1 MAGSNTVK
9 GVLSELAKR
18 VPKNQLSQFRNFLEL
33 HAKYNDRVNKY
44 PANLPTIDWDY
55 YRTNVRIEA
64 IKMVDEFEKKY
75 EELNKIFDDR
85 VKLDTRKYFGELEKQ
100 RAVMQAEVNQYIA
113 ESNERIKAYEAE
125 MERLSLMKPYSS
137 MTMEEYISLR
147 PEHADYI
154 PHRRKPLFWPHDP
167 DEQIPGPVGIKKP
180 DDDDGSHPVKPS
192 DFKGKTEE
200 FVFNAGDA
208 KAQKPM
214 VIADSA
220 EPQPIQTQPVEVKAT
235 KAPQECKPSTDNVGE
250 SAPEEVK
257 RKLNPCNLIEKD
269 SKKVE
274 VEMLPLT
281 SVQASPSASSKPTEK
296 VALKSKGNKVE
307 QQKKADA
314 CDMVKKEKQK
324 EPLAADIDPCTVTS
338 KGPYKDE
345 RKDPCVFLDPC
356 QLKLGAGANTEA
368 KSGAPKDNKL
378 SQPCAKSKKPKIVEC
393 ESKDGKQD
401 VPSKV
406 SEGKRGDTCARTPY
420 YNPFRSEEENIKQ
433 EEEACDE
440 CKEEDPCE
448 SDKRSPK
455 TPYYSPFKDKK
466 E

>member
-18 VPKNQLSQFRNFLEL
+18 VPKNQLSQLRNFLEL

-44 PANLPTIDWDY
+44 PAKLPTIDWDY

-85 VKLDTRKYFGELEKQ
+85 VKLDTTKYFDELEKQ
-100 RAVMQAEVNQYIA
+100 RAAMQAEVNQYIA

-235 KAPQECKPSTDNVGE
+235 KAPQES
-250 SAPEEVK
+250 
-257 RKLNPCNLIEKD
+257 
-269 SKKVE
+269 
-274 VEMLPLT
+274 
-281 SVQASPSASSKPTEK
+281 
-296 VALKSKGNKVE
+296 
-307 QQKKADA
+307 
-314 CDMVKKEKQK
+314 
-324 EPLAADIDPCTVTS
+324 
-338 KGPYKDE
+338 
-345 RKDPCVFLDPC
+345 
-356 QLKLGAGANTEA
+356 
-368 KSGAPKDNKL
+368 KL
-378 SQPCAKSKKPKIVEC
+378 SQPCAESKKPMVVEC
-393 ESKDGKQD
+393 ESKDANKD

-440 CKEEDPCE
+440 CKEEDPCK

-455 TPYYSPFKDKK
+455 TPYYNPFKDKK